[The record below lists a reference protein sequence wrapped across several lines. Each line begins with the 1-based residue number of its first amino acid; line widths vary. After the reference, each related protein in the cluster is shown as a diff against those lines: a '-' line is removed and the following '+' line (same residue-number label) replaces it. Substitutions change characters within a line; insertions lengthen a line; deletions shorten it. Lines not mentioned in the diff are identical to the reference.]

1 MLTVRQLTNHLK
13 NLKVDILGNRNLTG
27 KHLSQKGFHL
37 NQSVS
42 NFLTKNIFSKLRKF
56 CKSLEHLSKPNRSTK
71 SSEARN
77 CKNEKKKK
85 FSLKTSR

>member
-1 MLTVRQLTNHLK
+1 MLTVRQLTNHLIH
-13 NLKVDILGNRNLTG
+13 LKVDILGNRNLTG
-27 KHLSQKGFHL
+27 KYLSQKGFHL

-56 CKSLEHLSKPNRSTK
+56 FKSLEHLSKPNRSTK

-77 CKNEKKKK
+77 CKNEKKK